1 MIRVRVRVRQ
11 RHRYPFTLYH
21 FLWKLNEHFLLP
33 RDSFLRVLL
42 RIIKPVPLGQLS
54 GIKCSLLLLFD
65 ILLNLQMI
73 LMDLSFVSY
82 NRPLPRLKVNC
93 LKHLL
98 RNSFANINDILDSDL
113 TLLFKDQTLQL
124 LVRLTELNVDVRLNF
139 LKVVL
144 HITLQLDDMVLHF
157 LYLQLQRIQIVFN
170 RGLMFSTAF

>member
-1 MIRVRVRVRQ
+1 
-11 RHRYPFTLYH
+11 
-21 FLWKLNEHFLLP
+21 
-33 RDSFLRVLL
+33 
-42 RIIKPVPLGQLS
+42 
-54 GIKCSLLLLFD
+54 
-65 ILLNLQMI
+65 
-73 LMDLSFVSY
+73 MDLSFVSY

-157 LYLQLQRIQIVFN
+157 LYLQLQRIQIVFILQ
-170 RGLMFSTAF
+170 RHCHALVASLLLLRRIEVGQLYPLLFLLLLRCFLGDLSGRASFL